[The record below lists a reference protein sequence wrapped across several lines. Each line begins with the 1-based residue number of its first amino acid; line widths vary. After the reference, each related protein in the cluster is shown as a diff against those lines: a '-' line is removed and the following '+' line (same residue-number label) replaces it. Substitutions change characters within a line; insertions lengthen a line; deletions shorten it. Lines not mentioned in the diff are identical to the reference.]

1 MQRQSLGAPG
11 AKLQVNGNGGGG
23 EREERRKSAA
33 GVAAAAVAVE
43 EDIKVEKLIRS
54 SSRME
59 RSIHL
64 IPLLTVLCLL
74 LLYLISHD
82 PTPKELEILG
92 GDAHLLFQ
100 NAGSATEIGR
110 NIGTGGITAI
120 RSHRGLKEARKIR
133 HRKLGKLFLEQPGDG
148 LARAS
153 GGRPGLRT

>member
-33 GVAAAAVAVE
+33 GVAAAAAVAVE

-54 SSRME
+54 NSTME

-82 PTPKELEILG
+82 PTPKELEVLG

-110 NIGTGGITAI
+110 NIGVGGVTAI
-120 RSHRGLKEARKIR
+120 RSHRGLKEGRKIR
-133 HRKLGKLFLEQPGDG
+133 HRKLGKLF
-148 LARAS
+148 
-153 GGRPGLRT
+153 